1 MSRTLTLLHAGP
13 GLTVQDLGR
22 PGYLAFGLSR
32 GGAADRLA
40 LAEGGALLG
49 QDAGFAA
56 IEMAGIGGTFEAS
69 QEMRIALTGAPMAA
83 TLEDGTGLRWN
94 ASHILPKGAR
104 LTIGAVRRGS
114 YGYLHV
120 GGGIATPERLGAR
133 SVHLAA
139 GLGARLRA
147 GDVLPVGGDHGGPVD
162 MGLEPEPRLEGGLL
176 RMVPS
181 LQTELFAKAE
191 LRRFQDVTFVRD
203 SRANR
208 MGVRLL
214 PGGAGFALDGGLS
227 VLSEVIAPGDIQVTG
242 DGTPFVLMSECQT
255 TGGYPRIGSV
265 LPSDL
270 PRVAQA
276 QAGAEFRFAMVSLAE
291 AVRIER
297 RAAEDRARLRS
308 RLTPVLRDP
317 ARIRDL
323 LAYQLVSGVTAG
335 TDLDDECLDT
345 KEGRRP

>member
-1 MSRTLTLLHAGP
+1 MSRTLTLHTAGP

-49 QDAGFAA
+49 QDTSFAA
-56 IEMAGIGGTFEAS
+56 IEMAGLGGTFEAS
-69 QEMRIALTGAPMAA
+69 AEMRIALTGAPMGAA
-83 TLEDGTGLRWN
+83 LDDGTALRWN
-94 ASHILPKGAR
+94 ASHLLPKGAR
-104 LTIGAVRRGS
+104 LTVGAARRGS

-120 GGGIATPERLGAR
+120 GGGIATPDRLGAR
-133 SVHLAA
+133 GVHLAA
-139 GLGARLRA
+139 GLGARLQA
-147 GDVLPVGGDHGGPVD
+147 GAVLPVGDDAGGPVNMALD
-162 MGLEPEPRLEGGLL
+162 PEPRLEGGGL

-181 LQTELFAKAE
+181 LQTELFGQAE
-191 LRRFQDVTFVRD
+191 LIRFQHTTFVRD

-214 PGGAGFALDGGLS
+214 PEGAGFALDGGLS

-242 DGTPFVLMSECQT
+242 DGTPFILMSECQT

-265 LPSDL
+265 IPSDL

-276 QAGAEFRFAMVSLAE
+276 PAGAAFRFTLVSLAE
-291 AVRIER
+291 AVQIER
-297 RAAEDRARLRS
+297 RAAEDRARLPA
-308 RLTPVLRDP
+308 RLAPLLRDP
-317 ARIRDL
+317 AQIRDL

-335 TDLDDECLDT
+335 TDLDDDDPDT
-345 KEGRRP
+345 EEGRRP